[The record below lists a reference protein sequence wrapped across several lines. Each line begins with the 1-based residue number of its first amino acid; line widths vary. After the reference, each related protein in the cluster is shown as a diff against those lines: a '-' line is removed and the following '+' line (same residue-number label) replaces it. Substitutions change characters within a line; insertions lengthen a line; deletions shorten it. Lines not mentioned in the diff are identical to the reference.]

1 MEFLRSKGEKTARHI
16 ISLMFTVVLVIL
28 PFIVVHANDSISNY
42 KKSEENLTSE
52 KDFSSVIKNNN
63 PQINSSSKVFI
74 DPETGKFIVPNY
86 TQKLNLESNF
96 SALSVQENDLAIKAA
111 PGGGVMVELPESFY
125 YFNSVKAG
133 EDGEL
138 NINCTNDSHATNTPK
153 K

>member
-28 PFIVVHANDSISNY
+28 PFMVVHANDSISNY

-74 DPETGKFIVPNY
+74 DPETGKFVVPNY
-86 TQKLNLESNF
+86 TEKLNLESNF
-96 SALSVQENDLAIKAA
+96 SALSVQENDLAVKDAT
-111 PGGGVMVELPESFY
+111 GGGVMVELPQSFY
-125 YFNSVKAG
+125 YFTNAEVEK
-133 EDGEL
+133 DGEL
-138 NINCTNDSHATNTPK
+138 KSNCSKDSHNTK
-153 K
+153 